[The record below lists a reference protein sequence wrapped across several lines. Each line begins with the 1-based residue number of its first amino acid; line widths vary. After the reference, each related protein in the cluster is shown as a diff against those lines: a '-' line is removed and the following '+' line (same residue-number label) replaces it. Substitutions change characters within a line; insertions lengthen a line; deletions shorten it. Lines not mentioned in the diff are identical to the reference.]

1 VEFART
7 VEVLQRT
14 LPPPDAV
21 IADTGGGPGRYTAW
35 LVEAGYEILHRDVI
49 ARVARRDRGVV
60 FALSDLHERMDD
72 PRERALLLD
81 VLRAVEPVPDLVG
94 LGPHLLA
101 TGRKE

>member
-1 VEFART
+1 
-7 VEVLQRT
+7 
-14 LPPPDAV
+14 
-21 IADTGGGPGRYTAW
+21 
-35 LVEAGYEILHRDVI
+35 
-49 ARVARRDRGVV
+49 V

-72 PRERALLLD
+72 TRERALLLD